1 MDIAELKKE
10 YSKRRSEIRE
20 RLSEFAAKRKVSA
33 DDLFI
38 ELCYCLC
45 TPVSKAEKV
54 YERVNKENKSLLLNA
69 GQTNV
74 SSFLRGT
81 CRFHRNKAKYIIEA
95 RALIKMLKNLPNDP
109 FEAREL
115 LVREVKGFGYK
126 EASHF
131 LRNIGYRGLAI
142 LDGHILHSLHKLRVL
157 KTDERPKSR
166 KEYLATE
173 EKMKKFARKIGID
186 LDELDLLFWSMRTGK
201 VLK

>member
-1 MDIAELKKE
+1 MDIERLKNEYKERKKE
-10 YSKRRSEIRE
+10 IRI
-20 RLSEFAAKRKVSA
+20 RLKDFSAKRDASRE
-33 DDLFI
+33 DLFI

-54 YERVNKENKSLLLNA
+54 YERVNKENKSLLLKA
-69 GQTNV
+69 GQADLA
-74 SSFLRGT
+74 SFLRGT

-95 RALIKMLKNLPNDP
+95 RDLIKTLNDLPDDP
-109 FEAREL
+109 FEAREF
-115 LVREVKGFGYK
+115 LVNNVKGLGYK

-142 LDGHILHSLHKLRVL
+142 LDGHIIHSLHGFRVL

-166 KEYLATE
+166 KEYLAAE
-173 EKMKKFARKIGID
+173 EKMKKFALKIGID